1 MTKLGRRSSGQRIK
15 SEPDLNPPAIQEN
28 VRASGIMSHA
38 AKEAEATEV
47 ERPMRRR
54 GKKRKDLTGREEP
67 NGRPP
72 DLVTYSPK

>member
-1 MTKLGRRSSGQRIK
+1 
-15 SEPDLNPPAIQEN
+15 

-54 GKKRKDLTGREEP
+54 GKKRKDLAGREEP
-67 NGRPP
+67 IGRPP
-72 DLVTYSPK
+72 DLVAYSPK